1 MEALMEKEISAAL
14 QSVLF
19 AGVKEDEIRSMLKC
33 LSAKKKKYKKGEFI
47 LLYGDSIR
55 SIGLLVSGTVN
66 VIKEDY
72 WGNSN
77 IVAAILPG
85 ETFADA
91 YACSPDHT
99 LGVSVVAARDCE
111 VLFLEV
117 DRVLHVCSSACSFHS
132 RLIQN
137 LVMLLA
143 SKDLAMNEK
152 LTHLTQ
158 RTTREKLLSYLSAQ
172 AMHQDRSSSHAD
184 DDDERMDDDSEEE
197 VSGSFE
203 IPFDR
208 QQLADYLSVDRSAL
222 SAELSRMARDGILE
236 YKKNRFRLLKEV

>member
-1 MEALMEKEISAAL
+1 MEKEISAAL

-33 LSAKKKKYKKGEFI
+33 LPAKKKKYKKGEFI

-91 YACSPDHT
+91 YACSPNRT
-99 LGVSVVAARDCE
+99 LGVSVVAAKDSE

-172 AMHQDRSSSHAD
+172 AMHQDISSDRTDSD
-184 DDDERMDDDSEEE
+184 KEFGSGDEGEISD
-197 VSGSFE
+197 SFE